1 MGGVA
6 ESVCVGGSAGEVARY
21 SVVKSRCSFPRG
33 LGGAQLPVTLAPG
46 NLVPLSDLC
55 RHQHTCG
62 IHSDRHIYKQRHMK
76 KIKGIFF

>member
-6 ESVCVGGSAGEVARY
+6 KSVCVGSAGEVAWY

-33 LGGAQLPVTLAPG
+33 LVAAQLPVTLAPG

-62 IHSDRHIYKQRHMK
+62 THSDRPTDTYTETHEKN
-76 KIKGIFF
+76 